1 MRSAYKTRLRFTWHA
16 AVHLIGVGMLLV
28 QVHILHVVHPLS
40 HPLVQ
45 LHILHVS
52 HPHILHVVHLLSHP
66 LVHVCLKPLHLVRIR
81 LLLLLL
87 LLLLLVVV
95 VLLL

>member
-1 MRSAYKTRLRFTWHA
+1 MFSVYKTRLGFTWHA
-16 AVHLIGVGMLLV
+16 AVHLIGVGVLLV
-28 QVHILHVVHPLS
+28 QEHVLHVHLCGHPL
-40 HPLVQ
+40 L
-45 LHILHVS
+45 
-52 HPHILHVVHLLSHP
+52 
-66 LVHVCLKPLHLVRIR
+66 HVCLKPLHLVRIR